1 MMAEF
6 REQLIDNLCGHLF
19 ADNLL
24 NSRDYF
30 DTNALID
37 DVKAVITSDLEDI
50 TLIRGRVLQ

>member
-1 MMAEF
+1 MVDF

-24 NSRDYF
+24 NTQDYF
-30 DTNALID
+30 DTDALID

-50 TLIRGRVLQ
+50 TLVRGRVLE